1 MATTYAMTDYT
12 KLGIKNICV
21 VDGKNALIDLRT
33 HNTKTFEEIEGEFW
47 DAFLQGW
54 DDDCE
59 YDPEG
64 EWLAF
69 LREYADEVVG
79 FINGVVKS

>member
-1 MATTYAMTDYT
+1 MTDYT
-12 KLGIKNICV
+12 KLGIKYVCV
-21 VDGKNALIDLRT
+21 VDGKDALIDLRT

-54 DDDCE
+54 DEDCE

-69 LREYADEVVG
+69 LREYADEVVEV
-79 FINGVVKS
+79 INGTE